1 MFDTMRAMDIPG
13 VDHLAKQT
21 LGNSFISIIGHKI
34 CSSEAHIS
42 GKARCMSESF
52 GCMGVGTASFVDMKR
67 VTDWQFAQGI
77 NLLIPHA
84 IYHTISGMT
93 KRECPPS
100 FFYQSPHWD
109 DFGDFAAYVKRME
122 DMLCGGRHL
131 CKVAVIYPI
140 SGLWASYQTDRKTT
154 EFEHTDNFLDSL
166 CQELL
171 KRQVDFDLLDFRGS
185 QGCQTRGRQD

>member
-1 MFDTMRAMDIPG
+1 MFDTMRTMDIPG

-52 GCMGVGTASFVDMKR
+52 GCMGWDASFVDMKR

-100 FFYQSPHWD
+100 FFYQSPHWE
-109 DFGDFAAYVKRME
+109 DFGYFGDVR
-122 DMLCGGRHL
+122 
-131 CKVAVIYPI
+131 
-140 SGLWASYQTDRKTT
+140 QTDGGYALRRPA
-154 EFEHTDNFLDSL
+154 S
-166 CQELL
+166 
-171 KRQVDFDLLDFRGS
+171 V
-185 QGCQTRGRQD
+185 